1 MGKLA
6 DKMREELVLRAYG
19 TRTVPQYI
27 SAARR
32 FVAFYDKSPTE
43 LGEQEVRAY
52 LVHLL
57 EVEKVAPNG
66 VRVTIAALK
75 FLYRVT
81 LERPEVVAK
90 IPWPRQ
96 PKKLPDVPT
105 REEVAAVLAAAD
117 GAKTSLMLMLAYG
130 SGLRL
135 SEVASLTIDQVVRN
149 KGLLHVRGG
158 KGRKDRFTLLP
169 PTALAA
175 MEAYWRSARPP
186 GPHFFPGAVAG
197 RSITGGT
204 IAARFCAA
212 RTRAG
217 IRTRMT
223 FHSLRHAF
231 ATHMLEDGVDV
242 VTIQALLGHASI
254 TTTLRYLHVR
264 IDHLEQV
271 TSPLERLRELRT
283 TTKAA

>member
-6 DKMREELVLRAYG
+6 DKMRDDLVLKGFA
-19 TRTVPQYI
+19 TRTVPQYLG
-27 SAARR
+27 AARR
-32 FVAFYDKSPTE
+32 FVAFYRKSPTE
-43 LGEQEVRAY
+43 LGEPEVRAY

-57 EVEKVAPNG
+57 EVEKLTPNG

-117 GAKTSLMLMLAYG
+117 GPVTELMLMLAYG

-135 SEVASLTIDQVVRN
+135 SEVAALTFDQVVRN

-175 MEAYWRSARPP
+175 MDAYWRAARPP
-186 GPHFFPGAVAG
+186 RPHFFPGAVEG
-197 RSITGGT
+197 RPLTGGAV
-204 IAARFCAA
+204 AARFTAA

-217 IRTRMT
+217 ITTPMT

-254 TTTLRYLHVR
+254 TTTMRYLHVR
-264 IDHLEQV
+264 IDHLERV
-271 TSPLERLRELRT
+271 TSPLERLSAPRT